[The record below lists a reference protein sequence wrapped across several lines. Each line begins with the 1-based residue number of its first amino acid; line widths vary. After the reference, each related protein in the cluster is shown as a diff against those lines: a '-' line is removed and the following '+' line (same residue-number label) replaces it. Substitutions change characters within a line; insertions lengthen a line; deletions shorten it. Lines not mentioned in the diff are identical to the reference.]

1 MIYAK
6 LSDAPVYRGI
16 HPRLDRALDLL
27 TEDFLSSVGTET
39 KKLEGDDLYV
49 TRFDVVSSADE
60 TRLFEYHR
68 SYLDIFVLVKG
79 EERVNIAAPESL
91 DLREQRGDYWGGTAS
106 AEQSVILRPGCFI
119 VLFPGDAH
127 RPGMAVDTPRDVS
140 RIVFKIR
147 IKEN

>member
-60 TRLFEYHR
+60 TSLFEYHR

>member
-127 RPGMAVDTPRDVS
+127 RPGMAVDTPREVS

>member
-6 LSDAPVYRGI
+6 HSDAPVYRGI